1 MPSCHF
7 LSQFSVSKRF
17 LKTFFDNFNFKTL
30 YPLKFCPF
38 FEDSTWL
45 FTRYNNI
52 LWICWFFA
60 KNKLTIFVFLCL
72 KLDNPYCHI
81 SAYAAPLLE
90 ERLICLKSVK
100 ISYLAKEKS
109 SSLTTACRGSR
120 QHFWQNDK
128 IVAIRTMGF
137 VILFPTL
144 LWKECVL
151 SYLLK
156 MAKSRKVF
164 ASLLK

>member
-1 MPSCHF
+1 M
-7 LSQFSVSKRF
+7 KRP
-17 LKTFFDNFNFKTL
+17 LWKLPHLICKNDEALRKAGVLACRFDTP
-30 YPLKFCPF
+30 Y
-38 FEDSTWL
+38 STCL

-60 KNKLTIFVFLCL
+60 KNRSNYFCIPQV
-72 KLDNPYCHI
+72 KLDNPHCHI
-81 SAYAAPLLE
+81 SAYGAPLLE

-109 SSLTTACRGSR
+109 SSLTAACSVSR

-128 IVAIRTMGF
+128 IVAIRTMGL